1 MTIRSMTAGLG
12 VIALIGCMTEGAAL
26 AQQAVSESWTAPR
39 APDGKPDLQG
49 IWDLSLIHI

>member
-1 MTIRSMTAGLG
+1 MSVRSVTVGFFA
-12 VIALIGCMTEGAAL
+12 IALIGCLTEGAAL

-49 IWDLSLIHI
+49 IWDFSTLTP